1 MSKVT
6 VSHDPRECRQ
16 ALAGASA
23 PVVVDLETTGLHRA
37 DAIVSAGVLVKDT
50 AFILFTGSRHASIL
64 NISRENLAHALE
76 PLARPDLVVMG
87 HNFRFDLGFL
97 ARAGIPFRARVVD
110 TLKLLRLLD
119 QDRGGDKAERRR
131 PRIDRRAP
139 VGTRLLLNYRLKDA
153 VPQLLGVRLR
163 DFPGRIEAA
172 PYHEH
177 ALYLANDLVGTR
189 LLGDF
194 LWGQL
199 DHQLRRYHDVFVAP
213 LTPLLCAMTEY
224 GVQADTEFIDVQAEE
239 LAVLCQRLSDDHQRR
254 HGVALG
260 MDKREML
267 DWLFGRGN
275 LALPLPYAGRR
286 GASLKDS
293 SIERLQELAAARNH
307 AAAVQSLQTIR
318 DYRKATSLL
327 VRLRSL
333 LKHVDRR
340 TGRIHSA
347 FDDRQASGR
356 VSSHAPN
363 LQQLANTRTID
374 GLKVVTRNALIATP
388 GHKLVVADISQAD
401 LRVLANA
408 VETFGLRS
416 EEYLAA
422 LRRERVRH
430 LRGEIGPFLAALAA
444 CRNHSYTPQPQQ
456 GLAFEPS
463 VQGNFFADLIAG
475 RDLYRAC
482 GERILGRPTTDEE
495 RKQFKPLVLGQV
507 NGQGAPSLARAMKC
521 SVAEAQTRLDAFRA
535 AYPKETA
542 FTEMMYGQIALTG
555 QTRTFAGRL
564 RTDTAQRWLVAEP
577 RVEILVSYRRGDAYW
592 LEIVPLEPSR
602 RVLTS
607 YILRAWD
614 ARTRPR
620 RLIYDHQRGRLS
632 GHSYRLFAD
641 GDLLYRLPCRNWAWR
656 SIRRVRARGEEAG
669 YQGLDATC
677 RSLFNFIA
685 QGGTADVTKAMMLRS
700 QETCRRFGARLLL
713 QVHDELVFEVP
724 SERAE
729 AFSAAVQPVLEAPP
743 CPTFRV
749 PIKVKSV
756 LVERFGDAK

>member
-23 PVVVDLETTGLHRA
+23 PVVIDLETTGLRRM
-37 DAIVSAGVLVKDT
+37 DAIVSVGVLIGET
-50 AFILFTGSRHASIL
+50 AFILFVGSHHASIC
-64 NISRENLAHALE
+64 NISMANLTEALG
-76 PLARPDLVVMG
+76 PLARADLTVMG
-87 HNFRFDLGFL
+87 HNFRFDYGFL
-97 ARAGIPFRARVVD
+97 TRAGIRVSARIVD

-119 QDRGGDKAERRR
+119 QDRGGDKDERRR

-139 VGTRLLLNYRLKDA
+139 AGARLLLNNRLKDV

-172 PYHEH
+172 PYQEH
-177 ALYLANDLVGTR
+177 VLYLANDLIGTR

-199 DHQLRRYHDVFVAP
+199 DHQLRRYHDQFVAP
-213 LTPLLCAMTEY
+213 LTPLLCAMTEC
-224 GVQADTEFIDVQAEE
+224 GVQADPDFIDTQVEE
-239 LAVLCQRLSDDHQRR
+239 LAVLCHRLSDDHHRR
-254 HGVALG
+254 HGIALG
-260 MDKREML
+260 MDKCEML

-275 LALPLPYAGRR
+275 LALPLPPGGRR

-293 SIERLQELAAARNH
+293 SIQRLQELAAARNH
-307 AAAVQSLQTIR
+307 AAGVQSLQTIR

-333 LKHVDRR
+333 LKHVDRQ

-356 VSSHAPN
+356 VSSHVPN
-363 LQQLANTRTID
+363 LQQLANTKTVA
-374 GLKVVTRNALIATP
+374 GLKVVTRNALVAAP

-422 LRRERVRH
+422 LRRERVQR
-430 LRGEIGPFLAALAA
+430 LRGEIGPFLAALGA
-444 CRNHSYTPQPQQ
+444 CRNHSYTAQPQQ
-456 GLAFEPS
+456 GLVFEPS

-482 GERILGRPTTDEE
+482 GDRILGRPTTDEE

-521 SVAEAQTRLDAFRA
+521 SVAEAQAHLDAFRA

-542 FTEMMYGQIALTG
+542 FTELMYGQIALTG

-564 RTDTAQRWLVAEP
+564 RTDTAHRWLVAEP

-607 YILRAWD
+607 YVLRATAGAW
-614 ARTRPR
+614 RVRPR
-620 RLIYDHQRGRLS
+620 
-632 GHSYRLFAD
+632 
-641 GDLLYRLPCRNWAWR
+641 
-656 SIRRVRARGEEAG
+656 
-669 YQGLDATC
+669 
-677 RSLFNFIA
+677 
-685 QGGTADVTKAMMLRS
+685 
-700 QETCRRFGARLLL
+700 
-713 QVHDELVFEVP
+713 
-724 SERAE
+724 
-729 AFSAAVQPVLEAPP
+729 
-743 CPTFRV
+743 
-749 PIKVKSV
+749 
-756 LVERFGDAK
+756 